1 MKTLL
6 AVGCSF
12 TNKEYQSKEHPEM
25 DCSWPKWPEVLGNR
39 LGYKVVNLGR
49 NGGSNGGSNDSILR
63 SAQDYMIENKVD
75 MVCALWTEPFRF
87 NIHDCIFNSWYI
99 DIIAE
104 SGEKLTEIQKG
115 FLKTQASKVI
125 NGSELAHQLM
135 KGDKHI
141 KLANEQLRYI
151 HALDITGT
159 FHNVPVYHMQGCG
172 IWNQYLYKTYFEST
186 TYANRGGV
194 DGAPGTSGL
203 NFEYIA
209 KEKFKLWIEA
219 FLDSPYFAILDKQT
233 NIYGWPFYKELGG
246 SIGLNTS
253 SSSPDAKNYRISDK
267 DSHPNAHGQE
277 VIADKYYELIHK

>member
-12 TNKEYQSKEHPEM
+12 TNKEYQSREHPEM

-49 NGGSNGGSNDSILR
+49 NGGSNDSILR

-87 NIHDCIFNSWYI
+87 NIHDCVFNSWFT
-99 DIIAE
+99 DIMAE
-104 SGEKLTEIQKG
+104 SGKKLTEIQKRV
-115 FLKTQASKVI
+115 LKTEASEVI
-125 NGSELAHQLM
+125 NGSELAHLLM
-135 KGDKHI
+135 KGHKHI

-151 HALDITGT
+151 RTLDVIGT
-159 FHNVPVYHMQGCG
+159 SHNVPVYHMQGCPL
-172 IWNQYLYKTYFEST
+172 WNKFLYEIYFAST
-186 TYANRGGV
+186 TYANKGGWK
-194 DGAPGTSGL
+194 GAPAKLGL
-203 NFEYIA
+203 NFQYMA
-209 KEKFKLWIEA
+209 KQKFELWLEA

-253 SSSPDAKNYRISDK
+253 CSDPDAKPYRISNK

-277 VIADKYYELIHK
+277 VIADRYYELIHK